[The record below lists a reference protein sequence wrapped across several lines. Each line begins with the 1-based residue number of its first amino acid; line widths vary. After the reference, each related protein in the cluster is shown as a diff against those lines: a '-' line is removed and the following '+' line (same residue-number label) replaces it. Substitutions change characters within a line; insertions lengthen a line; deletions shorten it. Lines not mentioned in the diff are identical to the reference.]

1 MGRGESNGSEGEV
14 GEGCGLIYDVFD
26 KAYLEYLD
34 HTIPGRSACI
44 ASTSIGVFLDVLS
57 CFSLKLCCFLFA
69 LCFSLGFRMS
79 WRFQKG
85 LGG

>member
-34 HTIPGRSACI
+34 HTIPGRSACL
-44 ASTSIGVFLDVLS
+44 ASTFIGVFLDVLS
-57 CFSLKLCCFLFA
+57 
-69 LCFSLGFRMS
+69 
-79 WRFQKG
+79 
-85 LGG
+85 